1 MKIWKKVLCSLL
13 VVVLCLTS
21 APLGGFVGLEFTAEA
36 VDYKV
41 GDIVQFG
48 SYPQTKVSDETLILE
63 LNAIAPVWDEWTS
76 YGYYS
81 GNGEYDS
88 MVQGDWIRYYDLEYN
103 NKTYR
108 AVKFLKYVPGH
119 TEAEEPDESRA
130 RQAINGYTINNIYW
144 FEFEPLIWRVL
155 DIDTGLVMCEN
166 VIDARPF
173 IFKIYLN
180 GTYTDGYIT
189 TYNDEVCTTYSSD
202 YVTSSIRQ
210 WLNNDFYNIAFNSS
224 ENGDISE
231 TTLDN
236 SSPKSSKYNS
246 TTTTDKIFLL
256 SYNDITNR
264 SYGFNS
270 SPSNYDIARKGKR
283 TDYAAALGLAEYSG
297 HSHWTLRS
305 AFNANSNCT
314 VASDGKADYWGSGT
328 TNYAGI
334 RPAMCLKTIV
344 DNTNNGSSGGNS
356 GSTDE
361 PDNPDAPELD
371 GYKFKLYSDG
381 AYSDSIAVGESIGFD
396 VYLLENGKYLDCE
409 RPYAVSFDV
418 QGVFEVSQIKTSS
431 DSMYIK
437 LRANKA
443 GTTNMTISD
452 NVTGAYVTVKLK
464 AENKIKALTLYEF
477 DDSAKKQDDILTH
490 IYNQNGIYINGFNVN
505 ENRDGSY
512 HVVMNAYNEKA
523 HYGAVVAYD
532 KDGNITDYDLIKQKK
547 KLPTNLWSGT
557 FDVFDWVTYKFEVF
571 GEKPYT
577 HLGCTQWT
585 PIDIKVPKDG
595 HLVITNNTANEMAF
609 LANMTDLAI
618 DFAFAYVDFIFDDIP
633 ENTSDKV
640 IEITI
645 GQLIKKMGEK
655 ALSKFCS
662 DFIGKLTV
670 KMTFAN
676 ISTVLNNFVEALED
690 EGIDFYD
697 IVVEA
702 LGDTVNEELFYNIGE
717 DIGLLLAGGPIQDIL
732 KACDYTNTLIKM
744 YDMGGSILSPQTI
757 VKAPPAEEKV
767 RISNGVT
774 ITSEKPLDPK
784 YVLHTYVINQNDDLM
799 TDAVPTIDP
808 LADNYNMY
816 DITLYKSGEAVQPD
830 AKIKV
835 MIPIPAGYDKSRIAV
850 YWYKEDGTLEKMN
863 ATVNG
868 SYAIFETD
876 HLSYYV
882 LVEEHVHTYGE
893 DDETCTDCGFD
904 RTEGCGCNCH
914 KNGIA
919 KFFFNFI
926 LFFQKIFKANKICK
940 CGINHY

>member
-1 MKIWKKVLCSLL
+1 MTTVTIPKSVTSIDEAAFARCDELKSISVDQSNTSYSSDSYGVLFDKNKTVIIQYPSGNERLSYIIPDS
-13 VVVLCLTS
+13 VVTIDNGAFDVCKYLTS
-21 APLGGFVGLEFTAEA
+21 ITIPNTITFIGEYSICGTIEDIYYQGTKEQWENVRIDDFNSFLEFVT
-36 VDYKV
+36 
-41 GDIVQFG
+41 IHF
-48 SYPQTKVSDETLILE
+48 LIE
-63 LNAIAPVWDEWTS
+63 
-76 YGYYS
+76 
-81 GNGEYDS
+81 
-88 MVQGDWIRYYDLEYN
+88 
-103 NKTYR
+103 
-108 AVKFLKYVPGH
+108 
-119 TEAEEPDESRA
+119 EEPDEPDEPG
-130 RQAINGYTINNIYW
+130 NTGYQ
-144 FEFEPLIWRVL
+144 
-155 DIDTGLVMCEN
+155 
-166 VIDARPF
+166 
-173 IFKIYLN
+173 LN
-180 GTYTDGYIT
+180 
-189 TYNDEVCTTYSSD
+189 
-202 YVTSSIRQ
+202 
-210 WLNNDFYNIAFNSS
+210 
-224 ENGDISE
+224 
-231 TTLDN
+231 
-236 SSPKSSKYNS
+236 
-246 TTTTDKIFLL
+246 
-256 SYNDITNR
+256 
-264 SYGFNS
+264 
-270 SPSNYDIARKGKR
+270 
-283 TDYAAALGLAEYSG
+283 
-297 HSHWTLRS
+297 LRS
-305 AFNANSNCT
+305 A
-314 VASDGKADYWGSGT
+314 
-328 TNYAGI
+328 
-334 RPAMCLKTIV
+334 
-344 DNTNNGSSGGNS
+344 
-356 GSTDE
+356 
-361 PDNPDAPELD
+361 
-371 GYKFKLYSDG
+371 G

-418 QGVFEVSQIKTSS
+418 QGIFEVSQIKTSS

-464 AENKIKALTLYEF
+464 ADNKIKALTLYEF
-477 DDSAKKQDDILTH
+477 DDSAKEQDDILTH

-505 ENRDGSY
+505 ENKDGSY

-662 DFIGKLTV
+662 DFIEKLTV

-774 ITSEKPLDPK
+774 VTSEKPLDPK
-784 YVLHTYVINQNDDLM
+784 YVLHTYVINQNDVLM

-835 MIPIPAGYDKSRIAV
+835 MIPIPAGYDKSRISV

-863 ATVNG
+863 AIVNG

-876 HLSYYV
+876 HLSCYV
-882 LVEEHVHTYGE
+882 LVEEHVHIYGE
-893 DDETCTDCGFD
+893 DEAICTDCGFD
-904 RTEGCGCNCH
+904 RTESCNHNCH
-914 KNGIA
+914 RMGIA
-919 KFFFNFI
+919 GLFWKIINFFN
-926 LFFQKIFKANKICK
+926 KIFKIKQYCD
-940 CGINHY
+940 CGVKHY

>member
-1 MKIWKKVLCSLL
+1 MKTMKKVLCVLL
-13 VVVLCLTS
+13 VVLMCVTS
-21 APLGGFVGLEFTAEA
+21 APLGGFNLTAEA
-36 VDYKV
+36 TEYKV
-41 GDIVQFG
+41 GDIIEFG
-48 SYPQTKVSDETLILE
+48 SYPQSEVKDEALIAE
-63 LNAIAPVWDEWTS
+63 LNALTPEWEDWTS

-81 GNGEYDS
+81 GNGTQYS
-88 MVQGDWIRYYDLEYN
+88 SIPGDWMRYIDVQYKG
-103 NKTYR
+103 NKYR
-108 AVKFLKYVPGH
+108 GVKFIEYRPGY
-119 TEAEEPDESRA
+119 TVNKADINNSRQDE
-130 RQAINGYTINNIYW
+130 NGYYINISYW
-144 FEFEPLIWRVL
+144 FIWEPIKWRVL
-155 DIDTGLVMCEN
+155 DSTKGLVLSEFVLDSQCYTEKYYGNGSSYGDHFLDPNKTIFSNNYEHCFIRDWLNSEFFCEAFDDN
-166 VIDARPF
+166 EKEKIEPTLISNKAYNSRYTCANTTDKVFLPSWDDLTNISYGFSSRTDADEKR
-173 IFKIYLN
+173 K
-180 GTYTDGYIT
+180 T
-189 TYNDEVCTTYSSD
+189 TSSD
-202 YVTSSIRQ
+202 YAKSQGVRID
-210 WLNNDFYNIAFNSS
+210 NDQPWWWMRTAGEY
-224 ENGDISE
+224 
-231 TTLDN
+231 
-236 SSPKSSKYNS
+236 
-246 TTTTDKIFLL
+246 
-256 SYNDITNR
+256 
-264 SYGFNS
+264 SYGSTYVIQTHLSFYADVCIS
-270 SPSNYDIARKGKR
+270 S
-283 TDYAAALGLAEYSG
+283 
-297 HSHWTLRS
+297 
-305 AFNANSNCT
+305 
-314 VASDGKADYWGSGT
+314 V
-328 TNYAGI
+328 GI
-334 RPAMCLKTIV
+334 RPAMVLENII
-344 DNTNNGSSGGNS
+344 DNGSSGGNS

-361 PDNPDAPELD
+361 PDTPDEPKPD
-371 GYKFKLYSDG
+371 GYKLKLWSDG

-418 QGVFEVSQIKTSS
+418 PGIFEVSQIKRST

-437 LRANKA
+437 LIAMKP

-490 IYNQNGIYINGFNVN
+490 LYNQNGIYINGFNVN

-609 LANMTDLAI
+609 LANMTDLAM
-618 DFAFAYVDFIFDDIP
+618 DFAFAYVDFIFADIP
-633 ENTSDKV
+633 EDTSDEVVKL
-640 IEITI
+640 TI
-645 GQLIKKMGEK
+645 GQLILKMGEK

-662 DFIGKLTV
+662 DFIKQLTV
-670 KMTFAN
+670 KMTFTN
-676 ISTVLNNFVEALED
+676 IGTVLDNFVEALED

-717 DIGLLLAGGPIQDIL
+717 DIGLLLAGGPIQDIF

-744 YDMGGSILSPQTI
+744 YDMGGSIISPQTI

-774 ITSEKPLDPK
+774 VTSEKPLDPD

-816 DITLYKSGEAVQPD
+816 DITLYKSSQAVQPN

-893 DDETCTDCGFD
+893 DGEICTDCGFD

-914 KNGIA
+914 KTGIA
-919 KFFFNFI
+919 GFFWKVINFFN
-926 LFFQKIFKANKICK
+926 KIFKLKQECK
-940 CGINHY
+940 CGIKHY